1 MRGRLASRLAE
12 PVIRHPGA
20 VLLVTLALTLA
31 AVVPSLKFR
40 VDTDLSNLLP
50 DGAPGADDY
59 RLFLRTFGGFEK
71 VFVVVRSARG
81 PLEDATPLIDA
92 AEVVAGEMSR
102 SAQVAEARSGI
113 TEEDERFFFRYMAPR
128 MPLLFQGDIRKELAP
143 RLTPAAIHDRVALM
157 RQTLRSPAGSALA
170 PLFAA
175 DPLGLSEGLIGAAS
189 TTLPIDPM
197 TGAFV
202 SRKGDAAMVILTP
215 AHAEIDPESGRALL
229 ADLDRAYAKARERVR
244 ESGDIP
250 LEIVAVGG
258 PIYAAQDERLLR
270 ADLTRTATAS
280 AMGVAVLLLVGFGG
294 GFIPLVILG
303 SVLAGMVWSVAI
315 AALWLG
321 HITVIGVGFAAA
333 LIGMGVE
340 YGIHGGAR
348 FRQLRQEG
356 LDLGNALRET
366 FQDPGP
372 GIVSSA
378 LTTAAGLGALVLA
391 HFRPLRELGQVLTVG
406 VLTTLITTATL
417 GAALLVL
424 FPRGVKAGRQDSY
437 WGNWGQP
444 VLRGTIGF
452 AARRPWIVLAATALL
467 SIASAWGLARLELST
482 DLRSL
487 RPKNHPLARAEQ
499 LLVETFSVGLDT
511 FSVVAQGRTLDEA
524 LDRAAV
530 AQRLLRERLGSS
542 AEITSPTEWIV
553 QGERRERRLRE
564 LRSLPLERAA
574 DDFERELEAAGF
586 RLDPFA
592 AALATMRA
600 LGHGED
606 PGAPPAAEWPR
617 WVRELVH
624 PERPERPGRP
634 GRPAAVAVHVRVPLG
649 KGGESSA
656 DLARELNQASPG
668 LALASIP
675 RVGAELRGLA
685 MGDLRRS
692 SAVAFAL
699 VALVVLVSVGGRIGD
714 SLLSGLPLALGCLWT
729 FGLWGAFG
737 GHVDVLA
744 ISTLPVLFG
753 TGIDLGVHAVHGGR
767 LRPEEGIRGTVER
780 SGLAMILI
788 ALTTG
793 VGFGSLGSSKVP
805 GLQNAG
811 TLVAVGVTACLVA
824 TFLVLPALEALSRGR
839 RMRENTGDITEGKS

>member
-1 MRGRLASRLAE
+1 MRDRFASRLAG
-12 PVIRHPGA
+12 PMIRRPRL
-20 VLLVTLALTLA
+20 VLLATLALTLLS
-31 AVVPSLKFR
+31 VVPALRFR
-40 VDTDLSNLLP
+40 VDTDLADLLP

-92 AEVVAGEMSR
+92 AEALAVEMSQ
-102 SAQVAEARSGI
+102 SPQVAEARSGI
-113 TEEDERFFFRYMAPR
+113 TEEDERFFFRYLAPR
-128 MPLLFQGDIRKELAP
+128 MPLLQEGDVLKELAP
-143 RLTPAAIHDRVALM
+143 RLTPEAIHDRVAVM
-157 RQTLRSPAGSALA
+157 RDTLRSPAGSALA

-189 TTLPIDPM
+189 ALPVDPL

-229 ADLDRAYAKARERVR
+229 ADLDRAYAKARERV
-244 ESGDIP
+244 DVP

-258 PIYAAQDERLLR
+258 PIYAAQDEALLR
-270 ADLTRTATAS
+270 ADLTRTATGS
-280 AMGVAVLLLVGFGG
+280 SLGVAILLLVGFGG

-303 SVLAGMVWSVAI
+303 SVLAGLIWSVAI
-315 AALWLG
+315 TALWLG

-348 FRQLRQEG
+348 FRQLRREG
-356 LDLGNALRET
+356 LDPADALRET

-372 GIVSSA
+372 GIFSSA

-417 GAALLVL
+417 GAALLLL
-424 FPRGVKAGRQDSY
+424 FPRGVKISRQEGLWRS
-437 WGNWGQP
+437 WGQP
-444 VLRGTIGF
+444 ALRGTVGF
-452 AARRPWIVLAATALL
+452 AAGRPRTVLAATALL
-467 SIASAWGLARLELST
+467 SLAAVWGLARLELST

-487 RPKNHPLARAEQ
+487 RPKNHPSARAEQ

-511 FSVVAQGRTLDEA
+511 FSVVAQGRTLGEA

-530 AQRLLRERLGSS
+530 AQQVLRRRLGPS
-542 AEITSPTEWIV
+542 AEITSPTGWIV
-553 QGERRERRLRE
+553 QGERRDRRLRE
-564 LRSLPLERAA
+564 LRALPLERAA
-574 DDFERELEAAGF
+574 DDFERELRTAGF
-586 RLDPFA
+586 RVEPFA
-592 AALATMRA
+592 PALATMRA
-600 LGHGED
+600 LGRGED
-606 PGAPPAAEWPR
+606 AGAPPQSEWPR
-617 WVRELVH
+617 WIGELVH
-624 PERPERPGRP
+624 PPKPGQ
-634 GRPAAVAVHVRVPLG
+634 PAAVAVHVRVPLG

-656 DLARELNQASPG
+656 DLARELNAAAPG

-685 MGDLRRS
+685 MSDLRRS

-699 VALVVLVSVGGRIGD
+699 VALVVIVSVGGRIGD

-793 VGFGSLGSSKVP
+793 VGFGSLGSSRVP

-811 TLVAVGVTACLVA
+811 TLVALGVSACLVA
-824 TFLVLPALEALSRGR
+824 TFLVLPALEALSRDR
-839 RMRENTGDITEGKS
+839 RMREDSSGNTEGSI

>member
-1 MRGRLASRLAE
+1 MSRFRGRFASRLAE
-12 PVIRHPGA
+12 PVIRRPGL
-20 VLLVTLALTLA
+20 VLLITLALTLA
-31 AVVPSLKFR
+31 SLVPALRFR
-40 VDTDLSNLLP
+40 IDTDLSVLLP
-50 DGAPGADDY
+50 DGSPGADDY
-59 RLFLRTFGGFEK
+59 RLFLQTFGGFEK
-71 VFVVVRSARG
+71 VFVVVRSAGG
-81 PLEDATPLIDA
+81 PLADTDPLLEASEILT
-92 AEVVAGEMSR
+92 EEMSR
-102 SAQVAEARSGI
+102 SPEVAEARSGI
-113 TEEDERFFFRYMAPR
+113 TAEDEQFFLRYLAPR
-128 MPLLFQGDIRKELAP
+128 MALLQEGDPSRDIGP
-143 RLTPAAIHDRVALM
+143 RLTPEAVRDRVALM
-157 RQTLRSPAGSALA
+157 RQTLRSPVGAALG

-175 DPLGLSEGLIGAAS
+175 DPLGLSEGLIGSASAA
-189 TTLPIDPM
+189 LPVDPM

-202 SRKGDAAMVILTP
+202 SRKGDATLVILTP
-215 AHAEIDPESGRALL
+215 ARAEIDPEGGRALL
-229 ADLDRAYAKARERVR
+229 ADLDRAYAKVR
-244 ESGDIP
+244 ESVDIP

-258 PIYAAQDERLLR
+258 PIYAAQDESILR
-270 ADLTRTATAS
+270 ADLTRTAMAS
-280 AMGVAVLLLVGFGG
+280 SIGVAVLLFVGFGG

-303 SVLAGMVWSVAI
+303 SVLTGLVWSVAVT
-315 AALWLG
+315 ALWQG
-321 HITVIGVGFAAA
+321 RITVIGVGFAAA

-340 YGIHGGAR
+340 YGIHGGTR
-348 FRQLRQEG
+348 FRELRGEG
-356 LDLGNALRET
+356 LSPADALRGT

-406 VLTTLITTATL
+406 VLTTLVTTATF
-417 GAALLVL
+417 GAALLLL
-424 FPRGVKAGRQDSY
+424 FPRGVRPRTTASPWQRLGF
-437 WGNWGQP
+437 P
-444 VLRGTIGF
+444 LLRGTIGF
-452 AARRPWIVLAATALL
+452 AARRPWIVLGGAALL
-467 SIASAWGLARLELST
+467 SAAAVLGLGHLGLNT

-487 RPKNHPLARAEQ
+487 RPKNHPSGRAEQ

-511 FSVVAQGRTLDEA
+511 FSVVAQGKTLSEA

-530 AQRLLRERLGSS
+530 AQGVLEERLGPA
-542 AEITSPTEWIV
+542 AEITSPTSWLV
-553 QGERRERRLRE
+553 QGERRDRRLRE
-564 LRSLPLERAA
+564 LRALPLESAA
-574 DDFERELEAAGF
+574 DSFERELAASGF
-586 RLDPFA
+586 RLEPFA
-592 AALATMRA
+592 PALASLRA
-600 LGHGED
+600 LGRGED
-606 PGAPPAAEWPR
+606 PGAPPRSQWPR
-617 WVRELVH
+617 WITELVH
-624 PERPERPGRP
+624 PEEKGPSPMS
-634 GRPAAVAVHVRVPLG
+634 AAVAIHVRVPLG

-656 DLARELNQASPG
+656 DLARDLDAASPG

-685 MGDLRRS
+685 MGDLQRS

-699 VALVVLVSVGGRIGD
+699 VALVVLVSVGGRVGD

-793 VGFGSLGSSKVP
+793 VGFGSLGSSRVP

-839 RMRENTGDITEGKS
+839 RMSEDSKERSEGK

>member
-1 MRGRLASRLAE
+1 MRHRFASRLAE
-12 PVIRHPGA
+12 PVIRRPA
-20 VLLVTLALTLA
+20 LVLLATLGLTLL
-31 AVVPSLKFR
+31 AVFPALRFR
-40 VDTDLSNLLP
+40 VDTDLSALLP

-81 PLEDATPLIDA
+81 PLEDTAPLIDA
-92 AEVVAGEMSR
+92 AEVLATEMSH
-102 SAQVAEARSGI
+102 SPQVAEARSGI
-113 TEEDERFFFRYMAPR
+113 TEEDERFFFRYLAPR
-128 MPLLFQGDIRKELAP
+128 MPLLFEGDIRKELGP
-143 RLTPAAIHDRVALM
+143 RLTPGAIHERVALM
-157 RQTLRSPAGSALA
+157 RDTLRSPAGSALA

-175 DPLGLSEGLIGAAS
+175 DPLGLSEGLIGSAS
-189 TTLPIDPM
+189 ATLPVDPM

-229 ADLDRAYAKARERVR
+229 ADLDRAYAKARQAV
-244 ESGDIP
+244 DVP
-250 LEIVAVGG
+250 LEMVAVGG
-258 PIYAAQDERLLR
+258 PIYAAQDEALLR
-270 ADLTRTATAS
+270 ADLTRTATGS
-280 AMGVAVLLLVGFGG
+280 AAGVAILLLVGFGG

-303 SVLAGMVWSVAI
+303 SVLAGLIWSIAI

-348 FRQLRQEG
+348 FRQLRHEG
-356 LDLGNALRET
+356 LDLGDALRET

-406 VLTTLITTATL
+406 VLTTLITTATF
-417 GAALLVL
+417 GAALLIL
-424 FPRGVKAGRQDSY
+424 FPRGVSTSRKANLWRS
-437 WGNWGQP
+437 WGHP
-444 VLRGTIGF
+444 ALSGTVGF
-452 AARRPWIVLAATALL
+452 AARRPRTVLAATLVL
-467 SIASAWGLARLELST
+467 SLASVWGLSRLELST

-487 RPKNHPLARAEQ
+487 RPKNHPSARAEQ

-511 FSVVAQGRTLDEA
+511 FSVVAQGRTLPEA

-530 AQRLLRERLGSS
+530 AQRVLRERLGPS
-542 AEITSPTEWIV
+542 AEITSPTGWIV
-553 QGERRERRLRE
+553 QGERRDRRLRE
-564 LRSLPLERAA
+564 LKALPLERAA
-574 DDFERELEAAGF
+574 GDFERELQAAGF
-586 RLDPFA
+586 RLEPFA
-592 AALATMRA
+592 PALATMRS
-600 LGHGED
+600 LGRGED
-606 PGAPPAAEWPR
+606 AGAPPPSEWPR
-617 WVRELVH
+617 WIRELVH
-624 PERPERPGRP
+624 PQ
-634 GRPAAVAVHVRVPLG
+634 PAAVAVHVRVPLG

-656 DLARELNQASPG
+656 DLARELNEASPG

-685 MGDLRRS
+685 MSDLRRS

-699 VALVVLVSVGGRIGD
+699 VALVVIVSVGGRIGD

-793 VGFGSLGSSKVP
+793 VGFGSLGSSRVP

-811 TLVAVGVTACLVA
+811 TLVALGVSACLVA

-839 RMRENTGDITEGKS
+839 RMREDSGDSSEGSTDAV